1 MEAED
6 FGVIC
11 KKCGEFMEYTG
22 EGIDPDERLYDLYL
36 CVECGHEEAVP
47 QDEVADLSKPAKFDW
62 DPPDGY
68 RKP

>member
-1 MEAED
+1 M
-6 FGVIC
+6 IC

-22 EGIDPDERLYDLYL
+22 EGIDEDEQFYDLYL
-36 CVECGHEEAVP
+36 CVECGYEEAVP
-47 QDEVADLSKPAKFDW
+47 QSKIEGAPPSAKFDW